1 MQYLKF
7 DMYINEVFIK
17 GWNAR
22 QLKDALMYHGII
34 KVKDLVIKTEEELM
48 AIPGI
53 KEKSVAAL
61 KDILKDN
68 FLHLGMSQDE
78 INNLKLEGFMIP
90 GRKGVFY

>member
-22 QLKDALMYHGII
+22 FLKDALMYHGII
-34 KVKDLVIKTEEELM
+34 KVKDLVVKTEEELM

-53 KEKSVAAL
+53 KEKSVTAL

-68 FLHLGMSQDE
+68 FLHLGMSKDE

>member
-22 QLKDALMYHGII
+22 SLKDALMYHGII
-34 KVKDLVIKTEEELM
+34 KVKDLVVKTEEELV

-53 KEKSVAAL
+53 KEKSVEIL
-61 KDILKDN
+61 KEILKDN
-68 FLHLGMSQDE
+68 FLHLGMTQDE
-78 INNLKLEGFMIP
+78 IDELKLEGFMIP
-90 GRKGVFY
+90 ERNGVFY

>member
-34 KVKDLVIKTEEELM
+34 KVKDLVVKTEEELM

-53 KEKSVAAL
+53 KEKSVTAL

-68 FLHLGMSQDE
+68 FLHLGMSKDE

>member
-34 KVKDLVIKTEEELM
+34 KVKDLVVKTEEELV

-53 KEKSVAAL
+53 KEKSVEIL
-61 KDILKDN
+61 KEILKDN
-68 FLHLGMSQDE
+68 FLHLGMTQDE
-78 INNLKLEGFMIP
+78 IDELKLEGFMIP
-90 GRKGVFY
+90 ERNGVFY